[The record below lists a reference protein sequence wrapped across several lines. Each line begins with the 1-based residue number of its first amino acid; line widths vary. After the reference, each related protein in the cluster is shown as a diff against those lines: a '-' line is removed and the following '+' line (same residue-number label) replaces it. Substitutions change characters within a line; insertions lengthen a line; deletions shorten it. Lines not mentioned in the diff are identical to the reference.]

1 MNIFYTKYS
10 EWEEDYFKYDIFNS
24 QHWSCDISFI
34 IFDNEIDIKSLNKYV
49 NMKNILVLNPVGNY
63 DLAINLI
70 YLLKP
75 ITIFFLSDEVG
86 NNQKWLDLQKYTNL
100 FFRQYNHKHYN
111 YAPNNYQIP
120 LGYIK
125 YFLSSKSLLNTKI
138 LKMNERMYPCSFVGT
153 LKSDR
158 REMCYLFNKNFNNT
172 KIITTQTNW
181 TNPAQQ
187 TIIPKDLFDIYSNS
201 IFVINGRGNISLD
214 CFRLYEAIIS
224 GAIPVIVGDIN
235 ETDITFKYDNY
246 KPKFVIGKDWNDAV
260 ILCKKLLN
268 NNNELQKIQ
277 DYNTKWYK
285 DKITIIQENIKNL

>member
-1 MNIFYTKYS
+1 MNIFYTKIS
-10 EWEEDYFKYDIFNS
+10 EWEEDYIKYDIFNS
-24 QHWSCDISFI
+24 KYYNCDISFI
-34 IFDNEIDIKSLNKYV
+34 IIDNKRPVNLLDKYI
-49 NMKNILVLNPVGNY
+49 NMKNIIILSIHGNY
-63 DLAINLI
+63 DFAINLI
-70 YLLKP
+70 KLLKP
-75 ITIFFLSDEVG
+75 ITIFLFSDEVG
-86 NNQKWLDLQKYTNL
+86 NNQKWLELQKYTKL

-138 LKMNERMYPCSFVGT
+138 PKMNERMYSCSFVGT

-181 TNPAQQ
+181 ANPAQQ
-187 TIIPKDLFDIYSNS
+187 TILPKDLFDIYSNS

-224 GAIPVIVGDIN
+224 GAIPVIIGDIN